1 MIDYM
6 EDAIPGDLV
15 RNDWTNA
22 VGLVIEVKESPPGDP
37 GTYYTVLSL
46 GKVETLGKYFFVPEY
61 PYID

>member
-1 MIDYM
+1 M
-6 EDAIPGDLV
+6 EDAVPGDLV

-22 VGLVIEVKESPPGDP
+22 VGIVINVKRAKDKRDP
-37 GTYYTVLSL
+37 GIYYTVLSQ